1 MVVEGVDLRKINS
14 EVEYTLQELA
24 EVFQRSVST
33 LRKAVQKGD
42 LKARKRG
49 KIIYVLGENAKSW
62 WNSAS

>member
-1 MVVEGVDLRKINS
+1 MTVEGVDLRKIGS

-33 LRKAVQKGD
+33 LRKAVRKGE

-49 KIIYVLGENAKSW
+49 KVIYVLGENAKSW
-62 WNSAS
+62 WNSQ